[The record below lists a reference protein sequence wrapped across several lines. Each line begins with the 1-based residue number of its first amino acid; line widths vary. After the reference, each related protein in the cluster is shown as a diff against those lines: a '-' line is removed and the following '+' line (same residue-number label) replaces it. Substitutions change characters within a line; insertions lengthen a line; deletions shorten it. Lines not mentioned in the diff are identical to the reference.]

1 MLTQLY
7 KVLHKPIDAS
17 ALAVFRIMFGG
28 LMLFESINYGLFLC
42 LDCMYRQT
50 DMLFKYHRFE
60 WVNLWPGHW
69 LEIQFMIMAICAVGI
84 MLGYYY
90 RFCLILFTL
99 GFAYLFFLDQV
110 LYLNHFYL
118 VLLFCG
124 ILIFL
129 PANAY
134 WSLDAKRS
142 SAIASATV
150 PKWTRIWLLAQLEI
164 VLLYAG
170 LVKLNWDW
178 LNLEPMRLWMNEQS
192 QDSLVIFQWLTQDWG
207 IAAASYG
214 VILVHLL
221 GAPLLLWRK
230 TRFLVFCVYA
240 VFHTINAFVFNIGI
254 FPWMTLA
261 ATLLV
266 FDPDWPKQFG
276 RWLQTKGYLGSY
288 SIPPSMAPGTK
299 NAGKPATL
307 IVVCMTLWLIA
318 QVLVPLRHHFYP
330 GNVAWNEAGH
340 RFSWRM
346 KLRAKRGYAQF
357 YVVVND
363 APAIKVNPNTH
374 LSRKQ
379 IFKMSCIPDLIWQ
392 YGQFLEQQY
401 QKADTDNVQVYVDAS
416 CSLNAR
422 EPATLI
428 NRLVDLTSIPRTHPV
443 NEWVLPLNKP
453 IAKPFLPL

>member
-1 MLTQLY
+1 
-7 KVLHKPIDAS
+7 
-17 ALAVFRIMFGG
+17 
-28 LMLFESINYGLFLC
+28 
-42 LDCMYRQT
+42 
-50 DMLFKYHRFE
+50 
-60 WVNLWPGHW
+60 
-69 LEIQFMIMAICAVGI
+69 
-84 MLGYYY
+84 
-90 RFCLILFTL
+90 
-99 GFAYLFFLDQV
+99 
-110 LYLNHFYL
+110 
-118 VLLFCG
+118 
-124 ILIFL
+124 
-129 PANAY
+129 
-134 WSLDAKRS
+134 
-142 SAIASATV
+142 
-150 PKWTRIWLLAQLEI
+150 
-164 VLLYAG
+164 
-170 LVKLNWDW
+170 
-178 LNLEPMRLWMNEQS
+178 MRLWMNEQS